1 MFNRPLDCFTSAP
14 EAEALPIHV
23 VRPAGLEAVLGG
35 LPAAQA
41 GFLRACGFA
50 ARAGQ
55 VMLLPGGSGLA
66 GAVLG
71 LGEDEGPRGFACLPA
86 SLPASP
92 PSAHIWRFASGIE
105 DMEAALLGWALGAY
119 RFDRLRQ
126 APASAG
132 LRLALPSAG
141 FEDAIAACGSAAKA
155 TWLVRD
161 LINMPA
167 NLLGPAEL
175 AEAARQQLCEAGA
188 SVQIITGSLL
198 ESDYPVIHTVG
209 RGSARPPVVVSAVW
223 QGSAAEHSAPLISL
237 CGKGVCFDSGGYD
250 LKPPASMLRMKK
262 DMAGAAICLGLAIMI
277 IEADLPIRLQVR
289 LGCVENMVSGGA
301 MRPLDIVKA
310 RNGLTVEIGNTDAE
324 GRLVLCDLLAQA
336 CEYRPEL
343 VLDFATLTG
352 AARVALGPDLPAMFS
367 NTEVLAA
374 TLLKAGDLAHDPVWR
389 LPLWN
394 GYNSWLDSSAADL
407 NNVTEKAQ
415 AGAIVAALFLQ
426 RFVSPGTPWAH
437 FDVYA
442 WNDAARPG
450 VPYGG
455 EAQAMRAAFRGVST
469 LAREHLASNSGRSN
483 SGAPARALKL

>member
-1 MFNRPLDCFTSAP
+1 
-14 EAEALPIHV
+14 
-23 VRPAGLEAVLGG
+23 
-35 LPAAQA
+35 
-41 GFLRACGFA
+41 
-50 ARAGQ
+50 
-55 VMLLPGGSGLA
+55 
-66 GAVLG
+66 
-71 LGEDEGPRGFACLPA
+71 
-86 SLPASP
+86 
-92 PSAHIWRFASGIE
+92 
-105 DMEAALLGWALGAY
+105 
-119 RFDRLRQ
+119 
-126 APASAG
+126 
-132 LRLALPSAG
+132 
-141 FEDAIAACGSAAKA
+141 
-155 TWLVRD
+155 
-161 LINMPA
+161 
-167 NLLGPAEL
+167 
-175 AEAARQQLCEAGA
+175 
-188 SVQIITGSLL
+188 
-198 ESDYPVIHTVG
+198 
-209 RGSARPPVVVSAVW
+209 
-223 QGSAAEHSAPLISL
+223 
-237 CGKGVCFDSGGYD
+237 
-250 LKPPASMLRMKK
+250 
-262 DMAGAAICLGLAIMI
+262 
-277 IEADLPIRLQVR
+277 
-289 LGCVENMVSGGA
+289 MVSGGA